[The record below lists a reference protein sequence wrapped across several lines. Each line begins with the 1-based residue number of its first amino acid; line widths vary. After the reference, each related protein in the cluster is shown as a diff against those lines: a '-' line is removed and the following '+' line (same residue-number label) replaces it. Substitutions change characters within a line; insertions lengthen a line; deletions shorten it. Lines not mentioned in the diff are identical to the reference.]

1 MENNMPK
8 KPGLFARLFGKGWN
22 EAVQE
27 IESISAKLDKEKNA
41 LDQREAALVKRE
53 NELARK
59 ESELDRRKNEL
70 NKREAR
76 IKEQEKKSKRKERI
90 KEKSQSKGLERLEI
104 QAKAQVEVFAGPK
117 LEELISKDENREAPA
132 KVAVEVASKPMVE
145 TVVKPEGIE
154 EQKDEEKID
163 IVAEKETEEKLEI
176 VEEPKVEEQLEI
188 VEEPKVEEKLEVVEE
203 PKVEEKLEIVEEPK
217 AEEIESIKEKKADRV
232 STDISIG
239 IVEDRSIIGIAK
251 EVAESV
257 EKTKG
262 EENLEVVTEK
272 KEKVKPKK
280 NENKKLKNKPV
291 KVAQYSEELNE
302 KRNNALLEALKELNE
317 KMEQQLKL
325 DDIQAAT
332 AAKRSVESDNIIQKR
347 RTANVA
353 TIRGYVFGLIAAYLD
368 TLPKEDLQHIK
379 IEGMTSTDFLR
390 FLASDYAFEFQ
401 RSENN
406 TKSSANSKNGN
417 FAGNRFIYGA
427 MSGYGKI
434 AKEVIE
440 NESYYTE
447 IMDSAKN
454 YLIGSYLD
462 ETLDK
467 TAPNIRKGIRID
479 TQKIAKRDERLEKEF
494 GEAGLVL

>member
-8 KPGLFARLFGKGWN
+8 KPGLFARLLGKGWN

-59 ESELDRRKNEL
+59 ESELNRRKNEL

-90 KEKSQSKGLERLEI
+90 KEKSQTKGLERLEI

-117 LEELISKDENREAPA
+117 VEELISKDENREVPA

-154 EQKDEEKID
+154 EQKEEEKID
-163 IVAEKETEEKLEI
+163 IVTEKEA
-176 VEEPKVEEQLEI
+176 
-188 VEEPKVEEKLEVVEE
+188 
-203 PKVEEKLEIVEEPK
+203 EEKLEIVEEPK
-217 AEEIESIKEKKADRV
+217 AEEIEIIEEKKVDRV
-232 STDISIG
+232 SADISIG

-262 EENLEVVTEK
+262 EEKLEVVTEK

-280 NENKKLKNKPV
+280 NESKKVKNKPT
-291 KVAQYSEELNE
+291 KVAQYSEEINE

-332 AAKRSVESDNIIQKR
+332 AVKRSAESDNIIQKR

-427 MSGYGKI
+427 MGGYGKI

-467 TAPNIRKGIRID
+467 TAPNMRKGIRID

>member
-8 KPGLFARLFGKGWN
+8 KPGLFARLLGKGWN

-59 ESELDRRKNEL
+59 ESELNRRKNEL

-117 LEELISKDENREAPA
+117 VEELISKDENREAPA
-132 KVAVEVASKPMVE
+132 KVAVEVVSKPMVE
-145 TVVKPEGIE
+145 TVVKPEVIE
-154 EQKDEEKID
+154 EQKDEEKRE
-163 IVAEKETEEKLEI
+163 IVEEQEVEEKLEI
-176 VEEPKVEEQLEI
+176 VEEPKVEEKIEV
-188 VEEPKVEEKLEVVEE
+188 VEELKVEEKVEIVE
-203 PKVEEKLEIVEEPK
+203 KPKAEEKLEIVEEPK
-217 AEEIESIKEKKADRV
+217 AEEKLEIVKEPKAEEKLE
-232 STDISIG
+232 
-239 IVEDRSIIGIAK
+239 IVEEPK
-251 EVAESV
+251 V
-257 EKTKG
+257 EKTK
-262 EENLEVVTEK
+262 TES
-272 KEKVKPKK
+272 KPKA
-280 NENKKLKNKPV
+280 KNKPQ
-291 KVAQYSEELNE
+291 KVAQYSEEINE

-332 AAKRSVESDNIIQKR
+332 AVKRSIESDNIIQKR

-427 MSGYGKI
+427 MGGYGKI

-462 ETLDK
+462 ETLDE
-467 TAPNIRKGIRID
+467 TAPNMRKGIRMD

>member
-8 KPGLFARLFGKGWN
+8 KPGLFARLLGKGWN

-59 ESELDRRKNEL
+59 ESELNRRKNEL

-117 LEELISKDENREAPA
+117 VEELISKDENREAPA
-132 KVAVEVASKPMVE
+132 KVAVEVVSKPMVE
-145 TVVKPEGIE
+145 TVVKPEVIE

-163 IVAEKETEEKLEI
+163 RVEEKEAEEKLEI
-176 VEEPKVEEQLEI
+176 VEEPKE
-188 VEEPKVEEKLEVVEE
+188 
-203 PKVEEKLEIVEEPK
+203 EEKLEIVEEPK
-217 AEEIESIKEKKADRV
+217 AEEKLEIVEEPKAEEKLE
-232 STDISIG
+232 

-280 NENKKLKNKPV
+280 NESKKVKNKPV
-291 KVAQYSEELNE
+291 KVAQYSEEINE

-332 AAKRSVESDNIIQKR
+332 AVKRSAESDNIIQKR

-427 MSGYGKI
+427 MGGYGKI

-467 TAPNIRKGIRID
+467 TAPNMRKGIRMD

>member
-8 KPGLFARLFGKGWN
+8 KPGLFARLLGKGWN

-59 ESELDRRKNEL
+59 ESELNRRKNEL

-117 LEELISKDENREAPA
+117 VEELISKDENREAPA
-132 KVAVEVASKPMVE
+132 KVAVEVVSKPMVE
-145 TVVKPEGIE
+145 TVVKPEVIE

-163 IVAEKETEEKLEI
+163 IVEEKEAEEKLEI
-176 VEEPKVEEQLEI
+176 VEEPKVEE
-188 VEEPKVEEKLEVVEE
+188 
-203 PKVEEKLEIVEEPK
+203 KLEIVEQPK
-217 AEEIESIKEKKADRV
+217 TEEIEIIEEKKVDRV
-232 STDISIG
+232 SADISIG

-280 NENKKLKNKPV
+280 NENKKVKSKPT
-291 KVAQYSEELNE
+291 KVAQYSEEINE

-332 AAKRSVESDNIIQKR
+332 AVKRSIESDNIIQKR

-427 MSGYGKI
+427 MGGYGKI

-467 TAPNIRKGIRID
+467 TAPNMRKGIRMD